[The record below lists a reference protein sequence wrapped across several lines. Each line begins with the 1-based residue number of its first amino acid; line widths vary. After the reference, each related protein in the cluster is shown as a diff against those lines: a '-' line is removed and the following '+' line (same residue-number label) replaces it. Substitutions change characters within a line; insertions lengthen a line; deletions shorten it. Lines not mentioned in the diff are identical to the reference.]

1 MLFKNI
7 TRGFIDRFKKLSGD
21 PHYVGMGM
29 AIGVFIGVT
38 PTFPFHTTI
47 ALALATML
55 RGSRPAAALGV
66 WFGNPVTMPLFYAG
80 SYKAGMLLMGKS
92 VPAIA
97 FQQQSMA
104 GFLELGLDVTCAMM
118 LGGALIG
125 AIPCVAA
132 YFFTRKMVSALR
144 SR

>member
-1 MLFKNI
+1 MMFKNI
-7 TRGFIDRFKKLSGD
+7 ARRFTDRFRKLSGD
-21 PHYVGMGM
+21 PHYVGKGM

-47 ALALATML
+47 ALALATMF

-66 WFGNPVTMPLFYAG
+66 WFGNPFTMPLFYAA

-92 VPAIA
+92 APAFA
-97 FQQQSMA
+97 FEQQSMA
-104 GFLELGLDVTCAMM
+104 AFLELGLEVTCAMM
-118 LGGALIG
+118 LGGVLIG
-125 AIPCVAA
+125 MVPCVAA
-132 YFFTRKMVSALR
+132 YFLTRKMVSAIR